1 MGGNGIEIECCDGK
15 RRYRL
20 CFLARS
26 DDGSIPVTGKR
37 PRRRRGAGEGT
48 TQRQALGP
56 QALANPVEHHRLAA
70 EKMAGARYIQQ
81 KTARAIQ
88 RHKGGE
94 AIAPIGDPGEQL
106 RIGRIVR
113 RHNLER
119 GQHGAGI
126 GKRLTD
132 GEPQRRCLAV
142 HRRQVLRIVHLFH
155 HDERRPVRLPGAPL
169 QPVSRKARKP
179 QRHDPPRGS
188 GSEHHHNSTP

>member
-1 MGGNGIEIECCDGK
+1 
-15 RRYRL
+15 
-20 CFLARS
+20 
-26 DDGSIPVTGKR
+26 
-37 PRRRRGAGEGT
+37 
-48 TQRQALGP
+48 
-56 QALANPVEHHRLAA
+56 
-70 EKMAGARYIQQ
+70 MAGARYIQQ

-142 HRRQVLRIVHLFH
+142 HRRQAQCIVHFFH
-155 HDERRPVRLPGAPL
+155 HDERRLFRAAWRAAATGQSEGAETTAPRSAVGFWKMSIITIPL
-169 QPVSRKARKP
+169 
-179 QRHDPPRGS
+179 HDPLTGLSRAGC
-188 GSEHHHNSTP
+188 G